1 MNPSQGILA
10 LDQRLRGEMETAPLQ
25 DSAFDSDTW
34 WDPDGF
40 LYGLHTLLGPLRGP
54 YVISTLRSAG
64 VLQGSRVLDVGSG
77 GGFLTATLSDAGYH
91 AVGIDPS
98 MAAMRGAT
106 SHVATPFV
114 VAVGER
120 LPFADDTFEAVV
132 CSEVLEHV
140 EDAGTVI
147 AEVSRVLMPDGVLVF
162 SLPNRTLLS
171 RLLLIEL
178 AQRNRYTRVLPRD
191 LHDWNRF
198 IGPRELRRLA
208 RRHDLA
214 VQEVRGVSIRV
225 RDVPA
230 TLWALAD
237 LRRRRINY
245 ADAGSRVQLSL
256 GRTRAVAYV
265 GHALKN
271 PERRGSSS
279 A

>member
-1 MNPSQGILA
+1 MNPSEGILA
-10 LDQRLRGEMETAPLQ
+10 IEKRLRCEMQIAPPQ
-25 DSAFDSDTW
+25 KSAFDSDTW

-54 YVISTLRSAG
+54 YVVSTLRRAG
-64 VLQGSRVLDVGSG
+64 VLQGSRVLDIGSG

-98 MAAMRGAT
+98 MAAVRGAA
-106 SHVATPFV
+106 SHVTASFV
-114 VAVGER
+114 LAVGEM
-120 LPFADDTFEAVV
+120 LPFADDAFEAVV

-140 EDAGTVI
+140 EDAGAVI

-171 RLLLIEL
+171 RLLLIEI

-198 IGPRELRRLA
+198 IGPRDLRRLA

-214 VQEVRGVSIRV
+214 VQQVRGVSIRV

-230 TLWALAD
+230 TFRALAD

-245 ADAGSRVQLSL
+245 ADAGSRVRLSL

-265 GHALKN
+265 GHALKV
-271 PERRGSSS
+271 PKRQGPSSE
-279 A
+279 